1 MKTKLSKSAPP
12 TPQKPAA
19 PEPPAESK
27 GRPYVSAFFPPARK
41 KMLDELLTILTGPMG
56 NKRVSEVEPII
67 TKFMEAFNRHMEE
80 ATRMFDVDDVGIC
93 IGACK
98 DIENVSHSLDNLIDV
113 LDELPEDSAERG
125 FADLIRPSAEWLH
138 NVVFNEFPNLKLVR
152 DLLVADGYGDDI
164 RG

>member
-41 KMLDELLTILTGPMG
+41 KMLDELLRILGKAMP
-56 NKRVSEVEPII
+56 NKRASEAEPII

-80 ATRMFDVDDVGIC
+80 ATGIFALDDVGIN
-93 IGACK
+93 ITA
-98 DIENVSHSLDNLIDV
+98 
-113 LDELPEDSAERG
+113 LDEIVHLYHCLDGLLDMLDQLPQDSAENSL
-125 FADLIRPSAEWLH
+125 ADILRPAVHWFWCVVSSDFPDLKLIRE
-138 NVVFNEFPNLKLVR
+138 R
-152 DLLVADGYGDDI
+152 LVAAGYGPHI
-164 RG
+164 QG